1 MAEAMATVAEE
12 TPVTAE
18 RPVPADL
25 ESRISKPYLAR
36 ALAAVDANNPEG
48 TVEAHEHGQKTVLQQ
63 HVSFFDLDGDG
74 IVYPW
79 ETYRVGGLQRHPLL
93 PRINCH
99 KCCSKL
105 PKSTELDTISS
116 VPHIHQKHPQEQAW
130 QRFLDFRHGG
140 KVHAGQLRGHLQQVC
155 PHGAGQAQLRGDV
168 EDDRGQPDAVRLH
181 RMVNKQGGV
190 DNALRARQGRRR
202 VPSQGDYS
210 PLLRW
215 KLVRVPC
222 PAKEGSTP
230 EEAVGC
236 NPFTL
241 EMSSRV

>member
-79 ETYRVGGLQRHPLL
+79 ETYRGLQSVGFNVILCFLGSIVINAVLSYPSLPSWIPSPLFPIYIKNIHRNKHGSDSSTFDTEGRFMPVNFEGIFSKYARTVPDKLSFGEMWRMTEGNRMQLTSKAEWTMLYVLAKDDEGFL
-93 PRINCH
+93 PR
-99 KCCSKL
+99 
-105 PKSTELDTISS
+105 ETIRRCFDGSLFEFLAQQRREA
-116 VPHIHQKHPQEQAW
+116 HQK
-130 QRFLDFRHGG
+130 
-140 KVHAGQLRGHLQQVC
+140 
-155 PHGAGQAQLRGDV
+155 
-168 EDDRGQPDAVRLH
+168 
-181 RMVNKQGGV
+181 KQ
-190 DNALRARQGRRR
+190 
-202 VPSQGDYS
+202 
-210 PLLRW
+210 
-215 KLVRVPC
+215 
-222 PAKEGSTP
+222 
-230 EEAVGC
+230 
-236 NPFTL
+236 
-241 EMSSRV
+241 